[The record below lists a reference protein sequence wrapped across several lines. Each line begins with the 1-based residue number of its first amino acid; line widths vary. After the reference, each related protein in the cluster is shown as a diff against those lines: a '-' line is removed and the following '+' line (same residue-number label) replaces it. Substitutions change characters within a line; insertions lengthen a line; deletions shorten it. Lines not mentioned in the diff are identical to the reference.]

1 MESDEKLADVLS
13 EFARTMLTEAP
24 IREVLDHLV
33 ERVAEVTPVTAA
45 AITLIS
51 SGGSPRYV
59 AASSGAAMKF
69 EYLQNSLSQGPCL
82 LACQIGEAVTVPDL
96 RHEDRFP
103 RIAHRLL
110 EEGLSA
116 AFAFPLRSGDD
127 LLGALA
133 LYGTSPGPLEPSTMK
148 EAQTLADLCAAHLRN
163 TAVRSDLQ
171 VTLDKSRESALHD
184 PLTGLANRTL
194 LFEVLDQALARHR
207 LTDTLTCILFC
218 DLDKFK
224 LVNDTHGHRIGDE
237 LLVSIAGRLKRL
249 MRPIDTLARLAGD
262 EFVILCEDLN
272 ERAEAEMI
280 AARVISTL
288 EQPISLSI
296 GNLKATASIGIAFAD
311 RATVVSDDLLQ
322 DADVA
327 MYRAKRAGGACYQI
341 FNPGARRL
349 TDSIS
354 DIGMG
359 LRHSS

>member
-1 MESDEKLADVLS
+1 MESDERLADVLS
-13 EFARTMLTEAP
+13 EFARTMLTDTP
-24 IREVLDHLV
+24 IQEVLDCLV
-33 ERVAEVTPVTAA
+33 ERIVEVTPVTAA

-69 EYLQNSLSQGPCL
+69 EYLQNTLGQGPCL
-82 LACQIGEAVTVPDL
+82 TACHSGEAVAVPDL
-96 RHEDRFP
+96 RQEGQFP
-103 RIAHRLL
+103 KFSQRLL
-110 EEGLSA
+110 EEGLAA

-127 LLGALA
+127 QLGALA
-133 LYGTSPGPLEPSTMK
+133 LYRDTPGALEPSTMK
-148 EAQTLADLCAAHLRN
+148 EAQTLADLTAAHLRN
-163 TAVRSDLQ
+163 VAARSDLQ
-171 VTLDKSRESALHD
+171 VSLDRSRDNALHD

-194 LFEVLDQALARHR
+194 LFEVLDQALSRHR
-207 LTDTLTCILFC
+207 LTGTLTCILFC

-224 LVNDTHGHRIGDE
+224 LVNDTYGHRIGDE

-288 EQPISLSI
+288 GKPISLSI
-296 GNLKATASIGIAFAD
+296 GNVQATASVGIAFAD
-311 RATVVSDDLLQ
+311 RATIVSDDLLQ

-327 MYRAKRAGGACYQI
+327 MYQAKRNGGARYQI
-341 FNPGARRL
+341 FNPGERRL
-349 TDSIS
+349 SDRVS
-354 DIGMG
+354 DIGTG
-359 LRHSS
+359 FRRTS